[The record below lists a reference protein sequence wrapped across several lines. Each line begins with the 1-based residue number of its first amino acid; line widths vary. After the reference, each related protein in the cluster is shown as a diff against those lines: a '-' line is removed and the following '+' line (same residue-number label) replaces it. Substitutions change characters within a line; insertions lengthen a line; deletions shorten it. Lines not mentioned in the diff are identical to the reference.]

1 MKNKYKKIKLAPIQA
16 KELLS
21 IKGGTREIPAAA
33 YTPMARSNRWEDF
46 EIRFG
51 NNGGTKSTN
60 LTTKFSTLK
69 PK

>member
-1 MKNKYKKIKLAPIQA
+1 MKNKYKKIELAPIQA

-33 YTPMARSNRWEDF
+33 YTPMSRSNRWEDF

-51 NNGGTKSTN
+51 NNGGTKSGTPSSK
-60 LTTKFSTLK
+60 LSLFK